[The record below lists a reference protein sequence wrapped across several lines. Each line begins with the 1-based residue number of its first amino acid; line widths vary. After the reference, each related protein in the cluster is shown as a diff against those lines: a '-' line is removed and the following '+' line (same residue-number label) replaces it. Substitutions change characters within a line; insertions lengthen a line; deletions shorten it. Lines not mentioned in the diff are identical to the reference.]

1 MDGGWCYARALRIPR
16 YTPVMTDAAWTRLAA
31 APPLSLKDLFAAEP
45 DRVERMSLTEA
56 NIHFDFAKTHLSQE
70 TLAAFRQLAGETE
83 LAAKRDALFA
93 GEIVNPSEGRAAE
106 HTAERGQG
114 APESVAHAHGLHLR
128 MRALI
133 DAIEAEA
140 FGPVRHILHIG
151 IGGSALG
158 PALLIDALGREAGR
172 YDAAIVSNVDG
183 AALEEA
189 LARFDPHAT
198 LIAIASK
205 TFTTKE
211 TMLNASSALHWLEE
225 AGVDDPFGKVIALT
239 AAPDK
244 AIEWGV
250 DETRILPFS
259 ESVGGR
265 YSLWSSIG
273 FPAALALGWDA
284 FESLLEGAAAMDRH
298 FRFAPLEANAPV
310 LAAFVDRYYANVRGA
325 ETRAVFAYDER
336 LRLLPSYLQQ
346 LEMES
351 NGKSAGLDGEPVVRA
366 TAPIL
371 WGGTGTDA
379 QHAVFQLLHQGTHL
393 VPVEFI
399 AAIEPGDRLDPDHHH
414 QLLLNVFAQGAALM
428 AGKESDD
435 PARFYP
441 GDRPSTT
448 ILLDRLDPATLGAL
462 IAFCEHRTFANAALL
477 GINPFDQFGVELG
490 KQMANQLDNQSA
502 LDFDPS
508 TRALLHRAFGDE
520 TE

>member
-1 MDGGWCYARALRIPR
+1 
-16 YTPVMTDAAWTRLAA
+16 MTDHAWTALLS
-31 APPLSLKDLFAAEP
+31 APAESLRDLFAAEP
-45 DRVERMSLTEA
+45 DRLARLVVEAQGIR
-56 NIHFDFAKTHLSQE
+56 FDFSKTHLSRGLLAGFLE
-70 TLAAFRQLAGETE
+70 LADEAGLAAR
-83 LAAKRDALFA
+83 RDALFA
-93 GEIVNPSEGRAAE
+93 GEIVNPTEGRAAG
-106 HTAERGQG
+106 HLAERGQG
-114 APESVAHAHGLHLR
+114 PPESVAGAAGLHAR

-158 PALLIDALGREAGR
+158 PHLLIDALGRGAGR

-183 AALEEA
+183 AALEA
-189 LARFDPHAT
+189 AVAGFDPAAT
-198 LIAIASK
+198 LVAIASK
-205 TFTTKE
+205 TFTTTE
-211 TMLNASSALHWLEE
+211 TMLNARSALQWLEE
-225 AGVDDPFGKVIALT
+225 GGVADPYGRLIALT
-239 AAPDK
+239 ANPEK
-244 AIEWGV
+244 AIAFGV

-259 ESVGGR
+259 ETVGGR

-298 FRFAPLEANAPV
+298 FRFAPFEANAPV
-310 LAAFVDRYYANVRGA
+310 LAAFVDIHYADVRGA

-351 NGKSAGLDGEPVVRA
+351 NGKSVRLDGTPAGRA
-366 TAPIL
+366 TAPIV
-371 WGGTGTDA
+371 WGGVGTDA

-393 VPVEFI
+393 VPVEFV
-399 AAIEPGDRLDPDHHH
+399 AAIEPGDGLHEDHHR
-414 QLLLNVFAQGAALM
+414 QLLINCFAQGAALM
-428 AGKESDD
+428 SGRHADD
-435 PARFYP
+435 PHRSYP

-462 IAFCEHRTFANAALL
+462 LAFYEHRTFANAALL

-490 KQMANQLDNQSA
+490 KEMARA
-502 LDFDPS
+502 LDGEGELAFDPS
-508 TRALLHRAFGDE
+508 TEALIARAFGDE
-520 TE
+520 DQ